1 MKKVLLCLTVT
12 AASFIAHAQAKFGL
26 KGGLNLA
33 NLKVSASG
41 YSVSLTNR
49 VGFHAGGF
57 VTVPVAP
64 NINIQP
70 EAVFSMEGAKSDE
83 SKVNL
88 SYLNVPVLFQYQ
100 SREGLFGETGPQL
113 GLLLSAKSIDAGVTE
128 DIKEGCKSVAFS
140 WAVGAGYRLANG
152 VGFHAR
158 YNIGLTNIADT
169 EDADEGTLKSNVFQF
184 GLSLAFGG
192 KK

>member
-12 AASFIAHAQAKFGL
+12 AASFVANAQTKFGL

-33 NLKVSASG
+33 NLKIFASG
-41 YSVSLTNR
+41 FNVSLTNR

-57 VTVPVAP
+57 ATVTVAP
-64 NINIQP
+64 NVNLQP
-70 EAVFSMEGAKSDE
+70 EAVFSMEGSRSGD

-100 SREGLFGETGPQL
+100 SREGIFGETGPQL
-113 GLLLSAKSIDAGVTE
+113 GLLLSAKSIDAGDTE
-128 DIKEGCKSVAFS
+128 DIKEDCKSVALS
-140 WAVGAGYRLANG
+140 WAIGAGYRLANG
-152 VGFHAR
+152 VGLHAR
-158 YNIGLTNIADT
+158 YNIGLTNIVNAD
-169 EDADEGTLKSNVFQF
+169 DADGSLKSNVAQF
-184 GLSLAFGG
+184 GLSVAFGG